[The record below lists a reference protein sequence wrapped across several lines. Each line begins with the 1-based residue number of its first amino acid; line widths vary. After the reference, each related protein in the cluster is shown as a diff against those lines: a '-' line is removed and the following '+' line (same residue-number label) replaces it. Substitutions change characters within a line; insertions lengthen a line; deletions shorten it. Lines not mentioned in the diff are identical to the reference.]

1 MVIRKGRF
9 FLHIDFL
16 LQEYVLRMCNGG
28 QFECKECNFCLR
40 RSGRGD
46 QDQVAEVDQ
55 DLTNVQLWFQR
66 LYDSDL
72 DVPALLGKKS
82 KEPCT
87 FRFPALWRVPP
98 AFPRVPFQ
106 ALHLKCL
113 NDSLRAGYNSS
124 FTDRLKTEMIHSD

>member
-1 MVIRKGRF
+1 MVVS
-9 FLHIDFL
+9 L
-16 LQEYVLRMCNGG
+16 
-28 QFECKECNFCLR
+28 
-40 RSGRGD
+40 SGRSATFVFG
-46 QDQVAEVDQ
+46 EVEEATRGEKGNDNQ
-55 DLTNVQLWFQR
+55 DLTDVQVWFQR

-113 NDSLRAGYNSS
+113 NDSLRAGHNSS

>member
-9 FLHIDFL
+9 FLHID
-16 LQEYVLRMCNGG
+16 VLRRCNRG
-28 QFECKECNFCLR
+28 QFEWKECNFCLR

-46 QDQVAEVDQ
+46 QDQSYDQ
-55 DLTNVQLWFQR
+55 DLTDVQLWFQR

-98 AFPRVPFQ
+98 AFPGVPFQ